1 MLYSN
6 QCCVYYNKV
15 FGDFKKLGI
24 AMPICQNIPEKKCM
38 LYFQLFVRAF
48 AADGSSKSIMVDE
61 KMTIGLVI
69 SILAD
74 KNHVRLNSDLA
85 VIEHMPE
92 LYMGKEYT
100 GCGK

>member
-1 MLYSN
+1 
-6 QCCVYYNKV
+6 
-15 FGDFKKLGI
+15 
-24 AMPICQNIPEKKCM
+24 MPICQNIPDKYCM
-38 LYFQLFVRAF
+38 LHFQLFVRAF

-100 GCGK
+100 GCGI